1 MQHILIHNIVLS
13 DIGKQMRDYLL
24 LKEITITVEYLPRVF
39 NQEADFKSRSMKD
52 SSESKLKPQIF
63 QALCNIRETPDI
75 DLFVSQVSHQRPC
88 YKFPGKWTHSA
99 RGAVFQTSW
108 KYQREY
114 AFPPFN
120 LIGRALKKFQTDQAQ
135 ILLVPPNW
143 QSQTW
148 YPRILQ
154 MPVDKP
160 ILIPQVDLLNGPK
173 DGKAYAAELITS
185 AKRQGSIPHYES
197 VWGKWNNRCSRKQV
211 DPISDLLNLIF
222 QLIISVRIGME
233 YNCWLQIFNFSLP

>member
-1 MQHILIHNIVLS
+1 
-13 DIGKQMRDYLL
+13 MRDYLL

-99 RGAVFQTSW
+99 RGDVFQTSW
-108 KYQREY
+108 KYQRGY

-120 LIGRALKKFQTDQAQ
+120 LIESLKE
-135 ILLVPPNW
+135 I
-143 QSQTW
+143 S
-148 YPRILQ
+148 
-154 MPVDKP
+154 
-160 ILIPQVDLLNGPK
+160 NGPGP
-173 DGKAYAAELITS
+173 DLTGTS
-185 AKRQGSIPHYES
+185 KLAKLDLVSPYSSDASRQTHFDSTSRSFKWAQRWKSI
-197 VWGKWNNRCSRKQV
+197 RC
-211 DPISDLLNLIF
+211 
-222 QLIISVRIGME
+222 
-233 YNCWLQIFNFSLP
+233 